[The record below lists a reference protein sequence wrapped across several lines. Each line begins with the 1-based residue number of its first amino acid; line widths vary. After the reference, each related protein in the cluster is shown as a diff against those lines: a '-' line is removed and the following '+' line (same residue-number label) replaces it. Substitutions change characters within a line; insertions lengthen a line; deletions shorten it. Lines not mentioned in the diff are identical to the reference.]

1 MCGTIGAYN
10 VKVLLHIKRT
20 CIYGIQSYTS
30 PILIEVKPNCLLKT
44 FKMITI
50 KVTEIIQIPTQLDKV
65 ELPLLTYLQLS
76 TLDFVI
82 QTLLHR
88 KLHQPSHQ

>member
-1 MCGTIGAYN
+1 M
-10 VKVLLHIKRT
+10 HIRDS
-20 CIYGIQSYTS
+20 IIHTS